1 MSTLFVN
8 NLNTASGTTI
18 TIPTGKTLVGTDSGS
33 VKAPGTVI
41 QVVYNTPASGQT
53 MTNVSSQ
60 SSITLNASTARGTAT
75 CSVTRKDA
83 NSFFIVR
90 LGFTSARAST
100 AGEIR
105 CGYRIGSGSDVLAY
119 CKDGTSWERSDPEFQ
134 DTTTGAV
141 GDVLSFQSV
150 LSTTGSANS
159 YFRHV
164 MLSVTEVG
172 V

>member
-1 MSTLFVN
+1 MASTLTVDN
-8 NLNTASGTTI
+8 IVGRATAANVV
-18 TIPTGKTLVGTDSGS
+18 IPGHVL
-33 VKAPGTVI
+33 

-53 MTNVSSQ
+53 MTNVTSQ
-60 SSITLNASTARGTAT
+60 TSITLNAATARGTAT

-90 LGFTSARAST
+90 LGFTCARAST
-100 AGEIR
+100 SGEVR

-119 CKDGTSWERSDPEFQ
+119 CKDGSTWERADPEFQ
-134 DTTTGAV
+134 DMTTGAV

-150 LSTTGSANS
+150 LSTTNASS

-164 MLSVTEVG
+164 MLSVMEIAQ
-172 V
+172 

>member
-1 MSTLFVN
+1 MSTLSVDTIQGQT
-8 NLNTASGTTI
+8 TAANVV
-18 TIPTGKTLVGTDSGS
+18 IPGHVLQT
-33 VKAPGTVI
+33 
-41 QVVYNTPASGQT
+41 VYNTPASGQT
-53 MTNVSSQ
+53 MTNVTSQ
-60 SSITLNASTARGTAT
+60 TSITLNAATTRGTAT

-134 DTTTGAV
+134 DTTSGAV

-150 LSTTGSANS
+150 LSTTGGANS

-164 MLSVTEVG
+164 SMSVTEVG